1 MKAFDIGLSAL
12 RTHQQTLATLGH
24 NIANAS
30 TPGYHRQRAE
40 LVNRQ
45 PMLSDVLHV
54 GTGVE
59 VKRITRLRDSAVET
73 ALLRNSSLVGYTG
86 QILDTAR
93 QIEAFVSPSDTS
105 IHSNLSEFFNRLEKV
120 ANAPQ
125 DMTVRNEF
133 LSSAQELAQG
143 FSELDVSLTDLD
155 QDVRDSLDDSLGKV
169 NQLLNDIAAVN
180 SKIFESRALQ
190 REPNDLLDRRDRL
203 ITELTSYMDAEVDIG
218 QDGREFIVVGSGSGV
233 IGQRPVQFELAW
245 DTDGKVGLRKQGLT
259 AIVPLASGK
268 IRALMEAVN
277 QTIPEARVR
286 LNTMGQQVVHAID
299 QQHAQGMP
307 DTGPFSV
314 LLGQRSVSDVN
325 IPLQDSSPVFPLTA
339 GNLYVTITEKASGN
353 RRTEKIA
360 FDPSV
365 DSLTSLAAKLEAL
378 NGVAAAIDPGR
389 RTISINAES
398 GFAFDFAGRPD
409 NVPDVSGMTGTSVPA
424 YSGSYTGDR
433 NDQWTVT
440 FSGPGTIGQTPGL
453 TAVVTDSSGQVIA
466 RHNVGLG
473 YEAGTDLGV
482 RNGMS
487 IRMGSGTVAATDTAS
502 LYVITNSDETGLLS
516 SLGLNS
522 LFEGS
527 SVGDFNVRREIFQQ
541 PQNLAGSVTGMP
553 GDSTNFARLAGIRD
567 TRFGSLG
574 NRTFTEEMA
583 DITADAGLDVQAA
596 ESQNT
601 QAENLHERLEAD
613 KDRVSGVDINE
624 EMLKMLEVE
633 RSYQAATR
641 FITTINNTLEELFRL
656 VQ

>member
-389 RTISINAES
+389 RTISI
-398 GFAFDFAGRPD
+398 DRK
-409 NVPDVSGMTGTSVPA
+409 SV
-424 YSGSYTGDR
+424 
-433 NDQWTVT
+433 V
-440 FSGPGTIGQTPGL
+440 
-453 TAVVTDSSGQVIA
+453 
-466 RHNVGLG
+466 
-473 YEAGTDLGV
+473 
-482 RNGMS
+482 
-487 IRMGSGTVAATDTAS
+487 
-502 LYVITNSDETGLLS
+502 
-516 SLGLNS
+516 
-522 LFEGS
+522 
-527 SVGDFNVRREIFQQ
+527 
-541 PQNLAGSVTGMP
+541 
-553 GDSTNFARLAGIRD
+553 
-567 TRFGSLG
+567 
-574 NRTFTEEMA
+574 
-583 DITADAGLDVQAA
+583 
-596 ESQNT
+596 
-601 QAENLHERLEAD
+601 
-613 KDRVSGVDINE
+613 
-624 EMLKMLEVE
+624 
-633 RSYQAATR
+633 
-641 FITTINNTLEELFRL
+641 
-656 VQ
+656 